1 MPNGA
6 LMRSDPIDALAR
18 LLDGAREIVVL
29 SGAGCSTGSGIP
41 DYRSPDG
48 RWKIRAPITGQ
59 DFARDPAARR
69 RYWSRSML
77 GWPHFGAASPN
88 AAHRALARLEAAGIV
103 RALITQNV
111 DGLHQRA
118 GSRAVTELHGNLS
131 TASCLACGETRPR
144 AEIQEWLEAANPD
157 YRPEPLS
164 LGADGDA
171 EPAEHVPG
179 DFRTPQCP
187 GCGGILKPDVVFFGD
202 SVPPGRVARCVAA
215 VERADL
221 LLCVGSS
228 LAVYSGYR
236 FCRQAANRG
245 IPLAAI
251 NRGQTRA
258 DDLLTLKIEDDCAAA
273 LEALAGE
280 LLPVEG

>member
-1 MPNGA
+1 MPGVAQLNCD
-6 LMRSDPIDALAR
+6 SIEALAR
-18 LLDGAREIVVL
+18 LVNGAREIAVL

-69 RYWSRSML
+69 RYWSRSMI
-77 GWPHFGAASPN
+77 GWPHFGRASPN

-103 RALITQNV
+103 GTLITQNV

-118 GSRAVTELHGNLS
+118 GSRAVTELHGNLA
-131 TASCLACGETRPR
+131 TASCLACGETHPR
-144 AEIQEWLEAANPD
+144 ADIQTWLEAANPGF
-157 YRPEPLS
+157 RSAPAH

-171 EPAEHVPG
+171 EPAEHVPD
-179 DFRTPQCP
+179 DFRTPDCSA
-187 GCGGILKPDVVFFGD
+187 CGGILKPDVVFFGD
-202 SVPPGRVARCVAA
+202 SVPPERLARCLAA
-215 VERADL
+215 VDRAGL

-228 LAVYSGYR
+228 LAVYSGFR
-236 FCRQAANRG
+236 FCRHAANRG
-245 IPLAAI
+245 IPLVAI

-258 DDLLTLKIEDDCAAA
+258 DELLTLKIEDDCAAA
-273 LEALAGE
+273 LEALAAA
-280 LLPVEG
+280 LLPTER